1 MSSSSD
7 ARLMRRFLSDLFSTT
22 LGQILA
28 IIACSSAITLGLFI
42 LLLFYPGGPPTPP
55 WPWPATY
62 RIANAARLLAHTPAD
77 ARAKTALA
85 VQSPA
90 VSLDVT
96 ALPARCTVNTLDNG
110 DLQRALQAELRDIGA
125 TVSVHSCDSR
135 NPNATIQVLVRLH
148 DDDATVLEARTQ
160 RSGPEPPR
168 LTFPFIG
175 ALIFLCVGVAAM
187 SAWAVSRVIRPLRR
201 LADKAEAFGRE
212 IALAPIEEEGPLE
225 IRRAAHA
232 FNLMQERITHS
243 LHNRTRMLAAV
254 SHDLRTPLTRMR
266 LQLDTN
272 ESETVRDKLRKDI
285 DLMQTMVSSAL
296 AFLRTGND
304 DESKEWLDLSAL
316 IATIC
321 DEYEEAGAAIR
332 YEGPRQIRCFC
343 RPDGMQRVLA
353 NLIDNALRFGETVV
367 VVASV
372 RAETI
377 LIDVSDDGPGIPETR
392 LRDVL
397 EPFVRL
403 DPSRGGQP
411 GSVGLGLAIVRDIV
425 RAHGGELTLIN
436 RRPVGL
442 TARVVLQQSAHDRL
456 ADG

>member
-1 MSSSSD
+1 
-7 ARLMRRFLSDLFSTT
+7 MRRFLSDLFSTT

-62 RIANAARLLAHTPAD
+62 RIANAARLLAQTPAD

-96 ALPARCTVNTLDNG
+96 AQPARCTVNTLDNG

-125 TVSVHSCDSR
+125 TVSVHSCDAR

-168 LTFPFIG
+168 LTFPVIG